1 MPEEKYGDIDVNPIE
16 TRIDTKID
24 SIKHSDLN
32 HDSNFAQAIETASAL
47 ISEQPESDTES
58 DNVVFEAVVVE
69 DMVEPT
75 APMSTIS
82 EEETN
87 IEPSVSVLED
97 SADETT
103 SVSAPEDS
111 TDEATSVSM
120 PTPETPK
127 SKKKKLPLVVFGATL
142 ATLVVGGA
150 AFAFYYNMPEKV
162 AADAISGFIKQSSEK
177 LASSG
182 SLEFS
187 PQTDSELYQ
196 HISNLRLDFK
206 TDVDHFNRSAEFD
219 FGIRLREY
227 GYLHFKLS
235 TFLEE
240 NGTAYINIDNLTDA
254 YQKAAKAAGLQQ
266 NDPELR
272 LILDLFEKSLKN
284 VEGKWWRID
293 VNEVLSSLDKTDFKL
308 EKNDK
313 ENISSA
319 YACLVN
325 EIKQELSQ
333 TDRLTKTYLEHPF
346 INLTSVSY
354 DKLPEDS
361 LKGKIEDYGNLYQ
374 VSLDADK
381 LFEFAKKHQQ
391 AAENTKIVECLK
403 KIEKSSSSFD
413 KEDKTGDTE
422 DQELTKADVQNFVS
436 NLKNLYLGIDFLTHQ
451 LKGAYLQVSESKVDF
466 TGIVNFKYQNS
477 APVVAPRDATSIGDI
492 IKGLFSNQGAVDGNI
507 NLEEELKEILNSKK
521 FEREHP
527 DLD

>member
-16 TRIDTKID
+16 TRIDTKNN
-24 SIKHSDLN
+24 STKHSDLSS
-32 HDSNFAQAIETASAL
+32 DSNFAQAIEAASEL
-47 ISEQPESDTES
+47 ISEQPESD
-58 DNVVFEAVVVE
+58 NVVSETIVVE
-69 DMVEPT
+69 DVVEPT
-75 APMSTIS
+75 ASMSTIP
-82 EEETN
+82 EEETS
-87 IEPSVSVLED
+87 IEP
-97 SADETT
+97 

-111 TDEATSVSM
+111 ADEPTPVSVPEDSTSETTSISI

-142 ATLVVGGA
+142 ATLVVGGS

-182 SLEFS
+182 SLELS

-240 NGTAYINIDNLTDA
+240 NGTAYLNIDNLTEA
-254 YQKAAKAAGLQQ
+254 YQKAVKAAGLKQD
-266 NDPELR
+266 DPELR
-272 LILDLFEKSLKN
+272 LTLSLLERSLKN

-293 VNEVLSSLDKTDFKL
+293 VNEVMSSLDKTDFKL

-325 EIKQELSQ
+325 EMKQELNQ

-403 KIEKSSSSFD
+403 KIEKSSSSFHD
-413 KEDKTGDTE
+413 EQEKLEDTE

-436 NLKNLYLGIDFLTHQ
+436 HLKNLYLGIDFLTHQ

-477 APVVAPRDATSIGDI
+477 APVVAPRDATSVGDI
-492 IKGLFSNQGAVDGNI
+492 IKGLFSNQGVVDGNT
-507 NLEEELKEILNSKK
+507 NLEEELKEILRSKK
-521 FEREHP
+521 FEQEHP

>member
-1 MPEEKYGDIDVNPIE
+1 MPEEKYGDIDVNLIE

-24 SIKHSDLN
+24 STKYSELSS
-32 HDSNFAQAIETASAL
+32 DSNFAQAIEAASEL
-47 ISEQPESDTES
+47 ISEQPESD
-58 DNVVFEAVVVE
+58 NVVSETVVVE
-69 DMVEPT
+69 DVVEPT
-75 APMSTIS
+75 VPSSTIP
-82 EEETN
+82 EEET
-87 IEPSVSVLED
+87 SVD
-97 SADETT
+97 P

-111 TDEATSVSM
+111 TDETTSISI

-127 SKKKKLPLVVFGATL
+127 SKKKKLPLIVIGATL
-142 ATLVVGGA
+142 ATLVVGGS

-182 SLEFS
+182 SLELS

-240 NGTAYINIDNLTDA
+240 NGTAYLNIDNLTEA
-254 YQKAAKAAGLQQ
+254 YQKAVKSAGLQQ

-272 LILDLFEKSLKN
+272 LILSLLEKSLGN
-284 VEGKWWRID
+284 VEGRWWRID
-293 VNEVLSSLDKTDFKL
+293 VNEVISSLDKTDFKL

-325 EIKQELSQ
+325 EVKQELNQ
-333 TDRLTKTYLEHPF
+333 TDRLAKIYLEHPF

-381 LFEFAKKHQQ
+381 LFDFTKKHQQ

-403 KIEKSSSSFD
+403 KIEKSSGAFD
-413 KEDKTGDTE
+413 EDDKTGDTE

-436 NLKNLYLGIDFLTHQ
+436 HLKNLYLGIDFLTHQ

-477 APVVAPRDATSIGDI
+477 APVVAPRDATSAGDI
-492 IKGLFSNQGAVDGNI
+492 IKGLFSNQGVVDGNT
-507 NLEEELKEILNSKK
+507 NLEEELKEILRSKK
-521 FEREHP
+521 FEQEHP

>member
-24 SIKHSDLN
+24 STKHSELN
-32 HDSNFAQAIETASAL
+32 SDSNFAQAIETASAL
-47 ISEQPESDTES
+47 ISEQPEL
-58 DNVVFEAVVVE
+58 DNVVSETVVVE
-69 DMVEPT
+69 DVVEPT
-75 APMSTIS
+75 VPSSTIP
-82 EEETN
+82 EEETS
-87 IEPSVSVLED
+87 IEP
-97 SADETT
+97 
-103 SVSAPEDS
+103 SVSAPEDF
-111 TDEATSVSM
+111 TDETTSISM

-127 SKKKKLPLVVFGATL
+127 SKKKLPLVVIGATL
-142 ATLVVGGA
+142 TTLVVGGS

-162 AADAISGFIKQSSEK
+162 AADAISGFIKQSNAQ
-177 LASSG
+177 LAASG
-182 SLEFS
+182 SFELS

-206 TDVDHFNRSAEFD
+206 TNVDHFNRSAEFD

-240 NGTAYINIDNLTDA
+240 NGTAYLNIDNLTEA
-254 YQKAAKAAGLQQ
+254 YQKAVKAAGLQQ

-272 LILDLFEKSLKN
+272 LILSLLEKSLKN

-293 VNEVLSSLDKTDFKL
+293 VNEVISSLDKTDFKL

-325 EIKQELSQ
+325 EMKQELNQ
-333 TDRLTKTYLEHPF
+333 TDRLAKTYLEHPF

-381 LFEFAKKHQQ
+381 LFDFTKKHQQ

-403 KIEKSSSSFD
+403 KIEKSSGVFD
-413 KEDKTGDTE
+413 EDDKTGDKE

-436 NLKNLYLGIDFLTHQ
+436 HLKNLYLGIDFLTHQ

-477 APVVAPRDATSIGDI
+477 APVVAPRDATSVGDI
-492 IKGLFSNQGAVDGNI
+492 IKGLFSNQGVVDGNT
-507 NLEEELKEILNSKK
+507 NLEEELKEMLRSKK

>member
-24 SIKHSDLN
+24 STKHSDLN
-32 HDSNFAQAIETASAL
+32 SDSNFAQAIEAASEL
-47 ISEQPESDTES
+47 ISEQPESD
-58 DNVVFEAVVVE
+58 NVVSETVVVE
-69 DMVEPT
+69 DVVEPT
-75 APMSTIS
+75 ISRSTIP
-82 EEETN
+82 EEETG
-87 IEPSVSVLED
+87 IAP
-97 SADETT
+97 

-111 TDEATSVSM
+111 TDETTSISM

-127 SKKKKLPLVVFGATL
+127 SKKKLPLVVIGATL
-142 ATLVVGGA
+142 ATLVVGGS

-182 SLEFS
+182 SLELS
-187 PQTDSELYQ
+187 PQTNSELYQ

-206 TDVDHFNRSAEFD
+206 TNVDHFNRSAEFD

-240 NGTAYINIDNLTDA
+240 NGTAYLNIDNLTEA
-254 YQKAAKAAGLQQ
+254 YQKAVKAAGIQQ
-266 NDPELR
+266 NDPEIR
-272 LILDLFEKSLKN
+272 LILSLLEKSLKN

-293 VNEVLSSLDKTDFKL
+293 VNEVMSSLDKTDFKL

-325 EIKQELSQ
+325 EMKQELNQ
-333 TDRLTKTYLEHPF
+333 TDRLAKTYLEHPF

-354 DKLPEDS
+354 GKLPEDS

-381 LFEFAKKHQQ
+381 LFDFTKKHQQ

-403 KIEKSSSSFD
+403 KIEKSSGAFD
-413 KEDKTGDTE
+413 EDDKTGDKE

-436 NLKNLYLGIDFLTHQ
+436 HLKNLYLGIDFLTHQ

-477 APVVAPRDATSIGDI
+477 APVVAPRDATSVGDI
-492 IKGLFSNQGAVDGNI
+492 IKGLFSNQGVVDGNT

>member
-16 TRIDTKID
+16 ARIDTKID
-24 SIKHSDLN
+24 PIKHSDLSS
-32 HDSNFAQAIETASAL
+32 DSNFAQAIETASAL
-47 ISEQPESDTES
+47 ISEQPESD
-58 DNVVFEAVVVE
+58 NVVSETVVVE
-69 DMVEPT
+69 DVVEPT
-75 APMSTIS
+75 VPSSTIP
-82 EEETN
+82 EEETS
-87 IEPSVSVLED
+87 IDL
-97 SADETT
+97 

-111 TDEATSVSM
+111 ADEPTPVSVPEDSTSETTSISI

-127 SKKKKLPLVVFGATL
+127 SKKKKLPLIVIGATL
-142 ATLVVGGA
+142 ATLVVGGS

-182 SLEFS
+182 SLELS
-187 PQTDSELYQ
+187 PQADSELYQ

-240 NGTAYINIDNLTDA
+240 NGTAYININNLADA

-272 LILDLFEKSLKN
+272 LILGLLEKSLKN

-293 VNEVLSSLDKTDFKL
+293 VNEVISSLDKTDFKL

-313 ENISSA
+313 EKISSA

-325 EIKQELSQ
+325 EMKQELNQ
-333 TDRLTKTYLEHPF
+333 TDRLAKIYLEHPF

-381 LFEFAKKHQQ
+381 LFDFAKKHQQ
-391 AAENTKIVECLK
+391 AAENTKIAECLK
-403 KIEKSSSSFD
+403 KIEKSSGAFGED
-413 KEDKTGDTE
+413 DKTT
-422 DQELTKADVQNFVS
+422 LN
-436 NLKNLYLGIDFLTHQ
+436 
-451 LKGAYLQVSESKVDF
+451 
-466 TGIVNFKYQNS
+466 
-477 APVVAPRDATSIGDI
+477 
-492 IKGLFSNQGAVDGNI
+492 IKIQ
-507 NLEEELKEILNSKK
+507 
-521 FEREHP
+521 P
-527 DLD
+527 Q

>member
-24 SIKHSDLN
+24 STKHSDLSS
-32 HDSNFAQAIETASAL
+32 DSNFAQAIEAASEL
-47 ISEQPESDTES
+47 ISEQPESD
-58 DNVVFEAVVVE
+58 NVVSETVVVE
-69 DMVEPT
+69 DVVESTVPG
-75 APMSTIS
+75 STIP
-82 EEETN
+82 E
-87 IEPSVSVLED
+87 
-97 SADETT
+97 DETSIDP

-111 TDEATSVSM
+111 TSETTSISM
-120 PTPETPK
+120 PTPEAPK
-127 SKKKKLPLVVFGATL
+127 SKKKLPLIVIGATL
-142 ATLVVGGA
+142 ATLVVGGS

-162 AADAISGFIKQSSEK
+162 AADAISGFIKQSSAQ
-177 LASSG
+177 LAASG
-182 SLEFS
+182 SLELS
-187 PQTDSELYQ
+187 PQTNSELYQ

-240 NGTAYINIDNLTDA
+240 NGTAYLNIDNLTEA
-254 YQKAAKAAGLQQ
+254 YQKAVKAAGLKQ
-266 NDPELR
+266 DGPELR
-272 LILDLFEKSLKN
+272 LILSLLEKSLEN

-293 VNEVLSSLDKTDFKL
+293 INEVMSSLDKTDFKL

-325 EIKQELSQ
+325 EMKQELNQ

-381 LFEFAKKHQQ
+381 LFDFTKKHQQ

-403 KIEKSSSSFD
+403 KIEKSSGAFD
-413 KEDKTGDTE
+413 EDDKTGDTE

-436 NLKNLYLGIDFLTHQ
+436 HLKNLYLGIDFLTHQ

-477 APVVAPRDATSIGDI
+477 APVVAPRDATSAGDI
-492 IKGLFSNQGAVDGNI
+492 IKGLFSNQGVVDGNT
-507 NLEEELKEILNSKK
+507 NLEEELKEILRSKK
-521 FEREHP
+521 FEQEHP

>member
-24 SIKHSDLN
+24 STKHSDLN
-32 HDSNFAQAIETASAL
+32 SDSNFAQAIETASAL
-47 ISEQPESDTES
+47 ISEQPESD
-58 DNVVFEAVVVE
+58 NVVSETVVVE
-69 DMVEPT
+69 DVVEPT
-75 APMSTIS
+75 ISKSTIP
-82 EEETN
+82 EEETG
-87 IEPSVSVLED
+87 IVP
-97 SADETT
+97 

-111 TDEATSVSM
+111 TDETTSISM

-127 SKKKKLPLVVFGATL
+127 SKKKLPLVVIGATL
-142 ATLVVGGA
+142 ATIVVGGS

-162 AADAISGFIKQSSEK
+162 AADAISGFIKQSNAQ
-177 LASSG
+177 LAASG
-182 SLEFS
+182 SFELS
-187 PQTDSELYQ
+187 PQTNSELYQ

-206 TDVDHFNRSAEFD
+206 TNVDHFNRSAEFD

-235 TFLEE
+235 AFLEE
-240 NGTAYINIDNLTDA
+240 NGTAYLNIDNLTEA
-254 YQKAAKAAGLQQ
+254 YQKAVKAAGLQQ

-272 LILDLFEKSLKN
+272 LILGLLEKSLEN

-293 VNEVLSSLDKTDFKL
+293 VNEVMSSLDKTDFKL

-325 EIKQELSQ
+325 EIKQELNQ
-333 TDRLTKTYLEHPF
+333 TDRLAKTYLEHPF

-381 LFEFAKKHQQ
+381 LFEFTKKHQQ

-403 KIEKSSSSFD
+403 KIEKSSGAFD
-413 KEDKTGDTE
+413 EDDKTGDKE
-422 DQELTKADVQNFVS
+422 DQELTKADVQDFVS
-436 NLKNLYLGIDFLTHQ
+436 HLKNLYLGIDFLTHQ

-492 IKGLFSNQGAVDGNI
+492 IKGLFSNQGAVDGNT
-507 NLEEELKEILNSKK
+507 NLEEELKEILRSKK

>member
-24 SIKHSDLN
+24 STKYSELSS
-32 HDSNFAQAIETASAL
+32 DSNFAQAIEAASEL
-47 ISEQPESDTES
+47 ISEQPESD
-58 DNVVFEAVVVE
+58 NVVSETVVVE
-69 DMVEPT
+69 DVVEPT
-75 APMSTIS
+75 VPSSTIP

-87 IEPSVSVLED
+87 VDP
-97 SADETT
+97 

-111 TDEATSVSM
+111 ADEPTPVSVPEDSTSETTSISI

-127 SKKKKLPLVVFGATL
+127 SKKKKLPLIVIGATL
-142 ATLVVGGA
+142 ATLVVGGS

-182 SLEFS
+182 SLELS

-240 NGTAYINIDNLTDA
+240 NGTAYLNIDNLTEA
-254 YQKAAKAAGLQQ
+254 YQKAVKSAGLQQ

-272 LILDLFEKSLKN
+272 LILSLLEKSLGN
-284 VEGKWWRID
+284 VEGRWWRID
-293 VNEVLSSLDKTDFKL
+293 INEVISSLDKTDFKL

-325 EIKQELSQ
+325 EMKQELNQ
-333 TDRLTKTYLEHPF
+333 TDRLAKSYLEHPF

-361 LKGKIEDYGNLYQ
+361 PKGRIEDYGNLYQ

-381 LFEFAKKHQQ
+381 LFEFAKNHQQ
-391 AAENTKIVECLK
+391 LAENTKIVECLK
-403 KIEKSSSSFD
+403 KSKSLPGHLT
-413 KEDKTGDTE
+413 KMIKTGDTE

-436 NLKNLYLGIDFLTHQ
+436 HLKNLYLGIDFLTHQ

-477 APVVAPRDATSIGDI
+477 APVVAPRDATSAGDI
-492 IKGLFSNQGAVDGNI
+492 IKGLFSNQGVVDGNT
-507 NLEEELKEILNSKK
+507 NLEEELKEILRSKK
-521 FEREHP
+521 FEQEHP

>member
-24 SIKHSDLN
+24 STKHSDLN
-32 HDSNFAQAIETASAL
+32 SDSNFAQAIEAASEL
-47 ISEQPESDTES
+47 ISEQPESD
-58 DNVVFEAVVVE
+58 NVVSETVVVE
-69 DMVEPT
+69 DVVEPT
-75 APMSTIS
+75 ISRSTIP
-82 EEETN
+82 EEETG
-87 IEPSVSVLED
+87 IAP
-97 SADETT
+97 

-111 TDEATSVSM
+111 TDETTSISM

-127 SKKKKLPLVVFGATL
+127 SKKKLPLVVIGATL
-142 ATLVVGGA
+142 ATLVVGGS

-182 SLEFS
+182 SLELS
-187 PQTDSELYQ
+187 PQTNSELYQ

-206 TDVDHFNRSAEFD
+206 TNVDHFNRSAEFD

-240 NGTAYINIDNLTDA
+240 NGTAYLNIDNLTEA
-254 YQKAAKAAGLQQ
+254 YQKAVKAAGLKQD
-266 NDPELR
+266 DPELR
-272 LILDLFEKSLKN
+272 LILSLLEKSLEN

-293 VNEVLSSLDKTDFKL
+293 VNEIISSLDKTDFKL

-333 TDRLTKTYLEHPF
+333 TDRLAKTYLEHPF

-381 LFEFAKKHQQ
+381 LFEFTKKHQQ
-391 AAENTKIVECLK
+391 AAENTKIAECLK
-403 KIEKSSSSFD
+403 KIEKSSGAFD
-413 KEDKTGDTE
+413 EDDKTEDTE

-436 NLKNLYLGIDFLTHQ
+436 HLKNLYLGIDFLTHQ

-492 IKGLFSNQGAVDGNI
+492 IKGLFSNQGVVDGNT
-507 NLEEELKEILNSKK
+507 NLEEELKEILRSKK

>member
-24 SIKHSDLN
+24 STKNSDLN
-32 HDSNFAQAIETASAL
+32 SDSNFAQAIEAASAL
-47 ISEQPESDTES
+47 ISEQPESD
-58 DNVVFEAVVVE
+58 NVVSETVAVEDVVE
-69 DMVEPT
+69 STVPR
-75 APMSTIS
+75 STIS
-82 EEETN
+82 EEEA
-87 IEPSVSVLED
+87 SMGS
-97 SADETT
+97 

-111 TDEATSVSM
+111 TDETTSMSVPEDSTDEITSISM

-127 SKKKKLPLVVFGATL
+127 SKKKLPLVVVGATL
-142 ATLVVGGA
+142 ATLVVGGS

-162 AADAISGFIKQSSEK
+162 AADAISGFIKQSNAQ

-182 SLEFS
+182 SFELS
-187 PQTDSELYQ
+187 PQTNSELYQ

-206 TDVDHFNRSAEFD
+206 TNVDHFNRSAEFD

-240 NGTAYINIDNLTDA
+240 NGTAYLNIDNLTEA
-254 YQKAAKAAGLQQ
+254 YQKAVKAAGLQQ

-272 LILDLFEKSLKN
+272 LILSLLEKSLEN

-293 VNEVLSSLDKTDFKL
+293 VNEVLNSLDKTDFKL

-325 EIKQELSQ
+325 EMKQELNQ
-333 TDRLTKTYLEHPF
+333 TDRLAKTYLEHPF

-381 LFEFAKKHQQ
+381 LFDFTKKHQQ

-403 KIEKSSSSFD
+403 KIEKSSGAFD
-413 KEDKTGDTE
+413 EDDKTGDKE
-422 DQELTKADVQNFVS
+422 DQELTKADVQDFVS
-436 NLKNLYLGIDFLTHQ
+436 HLKNLYLGIDFLTHQ

-492 IKGLFSNQGAVDGNI
+492 IKGLFSNQGAVDGNT
-507 NLEEELKEILNSKK
+507 NLEEELKEILRSKK

>member
-24 SIKHSDLN
+24 STKHSDLSS
-32 HDSNFAQAIETASAL
+32 DSNFAQAIEAASEL
-47 ISEQPESDTES
+47 ISEQPESD
-58 DNVVFEAVVVE
+58 NVVSETVVVE
-69 DMVEPT
+69 DVVEPT
-75 APMSTIS
+75 VPSSTIP
-82 EEETN
+82 EEETS
-87 IEPSVSVLED
+87 IDL
-97 SADETT
+97 

-111 TDEATSVSM
+111 ADEPTPVSVPEDSTSETTSISM
-120 PTPETPK
+120 PTPEAPK
-127 SKKKKLPLVVFGATL
+127 SKKKLPLIVIGATL
-142 ATLVVGGA
+142 ATLVVGGS

-162 AADAISGFIKQSSEK
+162 AADAISGFIKQSNEK
-177 LASSG
+177 LAASG
-182 SLEFS
+182 SLELS
-187 PQTDSELYQ
+187 PQTNSELYQ

-240 NGTAYINIDNLTDA
+240 NGTAYLNIDNLTEA
-254 YQKAAKAAGLQQ
+254 YQKAVKSAGLQQ

-272 LILDLFEKSLKN
+272 LILSLLEKSLGN
-284 VEGKWWRID
+284 VEGRWWRID
-293 VNEVLSSLDKTDFKL
+293 VNEVISSLDKTDFKL

-325 EIKQELSQ
+325 EVKQELNQ
-333 TDRLTKTYLEHPF
+333 TDRLAKIYLEHPF

-374 VSLDADK
+374 VSVDADK
-381 LFEFAKKHQQ
+381 LFDFTKKHQQ

-403 KIEKSSSSFD
+403 KIEKSSGTFD
-413 KEDKTGDTE
+413 EDDKTGDTE

-436 NLKNLYLGIDFLTHQ
+436 HLKNLYLGIDFLTHQ

-466 TGIVNFKYQNS
+466 TSIVNFKYQNS
-477 APVVAPRDATSIGDI
+477 APVVAPRDATSAGDI
-492 IKGLFSNQGAVDGNI
+492 IKGLFSNQGVVDGNT
-507 NLEEELKEILNSKK
+507 NLEEELKEILRSKK
-521 FEREHP
+521 FEQEHP